1 MSVKLEL
8 DDTIVG
14 RWEYR
19 DASGRHCVKGAIEEP
34 VQCPSQVYYNARYIE
49 HLEGV
54 TVIEGVAGFDSTY
67 ERAPFRWIWK
77 TSENMLGVG
86 DWNNREGVPADVFQR
101 YAEKI
106 FYMRQGEVVC
116 GNLAAD
122 NVNCLPYYRY
132 PRTKDGPKIPEL
144 VSHVMG
150 LLPTILFVEVAP
162 SADPSAE

>member
-1 MSVKLEL
+1 MSAKLEL

-34 VQCPSQVYYNARYIE
+34 VQCPSQVYYNARYVE
-49 HLEGV
+49 HLEGI
-54 TVIEGVAGFDSTY
+54 TVIECVSVFDGTH

-77 TSENMLGVG
+77 TSENMLVVG
-86 DWNNREGVPADVFQR
+86 DWRHSEGVPVDVFQR

-106 FYMRQGEVVC
+106 FYMREGEVR
-116 GNLAAD
+116 AAHGAED
-122 NVNCLPYYRY
+122 VNCLPYYRY

-144 VSHVMG
+144 IAHVMSI
-150 LLPTILFVEVAP
+150 LPTILFVEVSVA
-162 SADPSAE
+162 ADQSAE